1 VGLLW
6 LGHVGGVLLGIVGG
20 FGVGVGEGADRGV
33 NTFYMCSFICL
44 LWWKYEME
52 LKEGFYWNHLSSCQV
67 YPVFVLSRCGAVAF
81 CVLLVQSVVVKF
93 MANNKD
99 A

>member
-1 VGLLW
+1 
-6 LGHVGGVLLGIVGG
+6 
-20 FGVGVGEGADRGV
+20 
-33 NTFYMCSFICL
+33 
-44 LWWKYEME
+44 ME